1 MIEYLLQI
9 EEFLGGHYMRREQI
23 KALIELSNSFE
34 EANEVIETYT
44 PNKSYAQ
51 KIAYLQGMFDC
62 EIVGR
67 HIDSEE
73 ADYMALLTSIID
85 RKWK

>member
-1 MIEYLLQI
+1 MK
-9 EEFLGGHYMRREQI
+9 REQI
-23 KALIELSNSFE
+23 KALIELSSTFE
-34 EANEVIETYT
+34 EANEVIE
-44 PNKSYAQ
+44 KYAQMTEYGQ

-67 HIDSEE
+67 HIESEE
-73 ADYMALLTSIID
+73 ADYIALLTSIID

>member
-1 MIEYLLQI
+1 MK
-9 EEFLGGHYMRREQI
+9 RKKI

-34 EANEVIETYT
+34 EADNIIETYT
-44 PNKSYAQ
+44 DCKKYIQ

-67 HIDSEE
+67 HIINEE
-73 ADYMALLTSIID
+73 ADYKALLTSIINK
-85 RKWK
+85 KWK

>member
-1 MIEYLLQI
+1 MKRQK
-9 EEFLGGHYMRREQI
+9 I
-23 KALIELSNSFE
+23 KALIGLSGSFE

-44 PNKSYAQ
+44 ENKSYAQ

-67 HIDSEE
+67 SVESEE
-73 ADYMALLTSIID
+73 ADYKALLTSIIEA
-85 RKWK
+85 KWR